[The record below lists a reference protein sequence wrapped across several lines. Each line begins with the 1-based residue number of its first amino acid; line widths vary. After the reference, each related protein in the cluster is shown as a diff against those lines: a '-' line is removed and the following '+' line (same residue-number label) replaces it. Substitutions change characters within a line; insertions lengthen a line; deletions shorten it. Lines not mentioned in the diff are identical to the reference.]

1 VGVCDAIQAIA
12 RAYGHANDRL
22 ERAGVTRID
31 FLTMDIESAF
41 SRVPERRRRIVVTMR
56 IAILGAGAVGGYYG
70 ARLARAGHHVTFIA
84 RGAHLAAIR
93 ERGLQIRSPMLGDF
107 VVHARAEED
116 TKSVGPLDLV
126 IVAVKAYDNAT
137 ALPLVGPMLGPGTA
151 ILTLQNGVDSVSE
164 LAALYGEEPVIGG
177 TTYIAT
183 ALAAPGLIEQT
194 GTHRRIVFGEVFG
207 RLPRLSDRVSRIHD
221 ALAGADVQSEAVE
234 DGRTPIWEKF
244 IFLAT
249 LAGFTGA
256 ARLPIGPVW
265 ADPEIRAQFLDGC
278 REVERLA
285 RAEGV
290 TVASDVIDRISEY
303 VEKIPGTMRSS
314 LLIDLS
320 QGKRIEV
327 EALLGSLVRR
337 AARAG
342 LDVPIARTLYAVLK
356 PWAGGEVR

>member
-1 VGVCDAIQAIA
+1 
-12 RAYGHANDRL
+12 
-22 ERAGVTRID
+22 
-31 FLTMDIESAF
+31 
-41 SRVPERRRRIVVTMR
+41 MR
-56 IAILGAGAVGGYYG
+56 FAILGSGAVGGYYG
-70 ARLARAGHHVTFIA
+70 AQLARAGHDVIFIA

-93 ERGLQIRSPMLGDF
+93 RDGLRIKSPMLGDF
-107 VVHARAEED
+107 IVHAAAEED
-116 TKSVGPLDLV
+116 TRRVGPVDVV

-137 ALPLVGPMLGPGTA
+137 ALPLVAPMLGPGTS

-164 LAALYGEEPVIGG
+164 LSALYGEGPVIGG

-207 RLPRLSDRVSRIHD
+207 SLPRVSDRVRRIHD
-221 ALAGADVQSEAVE
+221 ALAGADVQSEPVE
-234 DGRTPIWEKF
+234 DGRTPVWEKF
-244 IFLAT
+244 IFLVS

-265 ADPEIRAQFLDGC
+265 SDPEIRAQFLDGC

-290 TVASDVIDRISEY
+290 PVAPEVIDRISEY
-303 VEKIPGTMRSS
+303 VGKIPGTMRSS

-327 EALLGSLVRR
+327 EALLGSVVRR
-337 AARAG
+337 ASRAG
-342 LDVPIARTLYAVLK
+342 IAVPILATLYAVLK
-356 PWAGGEVR
+356 PWAEGPPTGAAAAAP